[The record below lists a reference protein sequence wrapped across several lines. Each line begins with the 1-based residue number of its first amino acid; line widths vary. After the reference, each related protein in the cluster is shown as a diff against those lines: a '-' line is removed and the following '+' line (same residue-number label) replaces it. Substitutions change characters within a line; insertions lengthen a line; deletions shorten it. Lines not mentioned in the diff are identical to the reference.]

1 MITVDG
7 CVVCEGELRVRAT
20 GLVAPFL
27 AQRIWNRKA
36 FSIKIVK
43 CSSCGFEFFN
53 PRLEAHEAKL
63 LYEEYRGARYQQMR
77 FQHEPWYTEALNKG
91 LSNETLMASRRHL
104 LDSIL
109 SEHTVMANINSV
121 LDFGGDQGQLIQDL
135 PVAEKYVYDISGV
148 EKRPGIVGLTHF
160 AECLTRCY
168 DLIVCSN
175 VLEHVSFP
183 RDLVSQMR
191 QLAHPGTLLY
201 LDVPLESP
209 FSFTSIAKRLAQ
221 ILIVCL
227 ARVRDA
233 LSVLRPSALY
243 LMHEHINFFEAR
255 SLANLAERLD
265 FQVVGV
271 GRYDMKGPLLGGA
284 CVWCLARLK

>member
-1 MITVDG
+1 MITVDR
-7 CVVCEGELRVRAT
+7 CVVCEGDLRVRAT

-27 AQRIWNRKA
+27 AQRIWDRKA
-36 FSIKIVK
+36 FPIKIMH
-43 CSSCGFEFFN
+43 CGGCGFEFFN
-53 PRLEAHEAKL
+53 PRLDEHEAKL
-63 LYEEYRGARYQQMR
+63 LYDEYRGARYQKMR

-91 LSNETLMASRRHL
+91 LSNEALMDNRRQL
-104 LDSIL
+104 LESIL
-109 SEHTVMANINSV
+109 GKHVALSDIKSV

-148 EKRPGIVGLTHF
+148 EKRPGIAGISTF
-160 AECLTRCY
+160 TECLTRRY

-201 LDVPLESP
+201 LDAPLESP
-209 FSFTSIAKRLAQ
+209 FSFMSIAKRIAQ

-227 ARVRDA
+227 ARMRDA
-233 LSVLRPSALY
+233 QSVLRPSALY
-243 LMHEHINFFEAR
+243 LMHEHINFFATR
-255 SLANLAERLD
+255 SLANLAEHLD
-265 FQVVGV
+265 FEVVGT
-271 GRYDMKGPLLGGA
+271 GRYDMKGPVLGGT